1 MTAKKMADI
10 FFGKFS
16 QLVSKNQ
23 VDKKNIEENVVQN
36 EVPREKK
43 SQNKILIYISLAI
56 IASFSIYL
64 II

>member
-1 MTAKKMADI
+1 MADI